1 MSWGYLHMIINHF
14 PIVGAIIGS
23 MIIITGLVFKNDG
36 VKFSGLGTIVFAA
49 LMSVIAYLTG
59 DSAENAVQNL
69 PEISKSLINRH
80 EDIATISM
88 YLMIPSGLLASL
100 TLYSIWKK
108 EKSVIFLLIIT
119 LVFSVISSAVMV
131 FTGHTGGQIR
141 HSEFRSNA
149 SEQYIIDHQNKA
161 ADKEE

>member
-14 PIVGAIIGS
+14 PIVGTIIGC
-23 MIIITGLVFKNDG
+23 MLVIAGIVFKNTG
-36 VKFSGLGTIVFAA
+36 VKISGLGTIVFAA

-69 PEISKSLINRH
+69 PEIAESLINRH

-88 YLMIPSGLLASL
+88 YLMIPAGLLASL
-100 TLYSIWKK
+100 TIYSIWKK
-108 EKSVIFLLIIT
+108 EKSIAFLLVIT
-119 LVFSVISSAVMV
+119 LVFSLISSAAMV

-141 HSEFRSNA
+141 HTEFRSGA
-149 SEQYIIDHQNKA
+149 SEQYIIDHQNKEA
-161 ADKEE
+161 N

>member
-1 MSWGYLHMIINHF
+1 MIINHF
-14 PIVGAIIGS
+14 PIVGAIIGCLLVIAG
-23 MIIITGLVFKNDG
+23 MGLKNEG
-36 VKFSGLGTIVFAA
+36 VQSSGLATIVFAA
-49 LMSVIAYLTG
+49 LTAVVAYLTG

-69 PEISKSLINRH
+69 PEISKSLVNRH

-108 EKSVIFLLIIT
+108 EKSVMLLLVIT
-119 LVFSVISSAVMV
+119 LVFSLISSAAMV

-141 HSEFRSNA
+141 HSEFRSDS
-149 SEQYIIDHQNKA
+149 SEHYIIDHSK
-161 ADKEE
+161 

>member
-23 MIIITGLVFKNDG
+23 MLIIAGLVLKNEG
-36 VKFSGLGTIVFAA
+36 VKLSGLGIIVFSA
-49 LMSVIAYLTG
+49 LMAVIAYLTG
-59 DSAENAVQNL
+59 DSAEDAVQNA
-69 PEISKSLINRH
+69 PGIAESLINRH

-88 YLMIPSGLLASL
+88 YLMVPAGLMAAM

-119 LVFSVISSAVMV
+119 LVFSVISSAAMV

-161 ADKEE
+161 ANKDE

>member
-23 MIIITGLVFKNDG
+23 MLIITGMVFKNNG
-36 VKFSGLGTIVFAA
+36 VKLSGLGTIVFAG
-49 LMSVIAYLTG
+49 LMAVIAYLTG
-59 DSAENAVQNL
+59 DSAENVVQNL
-69 PEISKSLINRH
+69 PEIPESLINRH

-108 EKSVIFLLIIT
+108 EKSVVLLLGIT
-119 LVFSVISSAVMV
+119 LVFSLISSAAMV

-141 HSEFRSNA
+141 HSEFRSDS
-149 SEQYIIDHQNKA
+149 SEQYIIDHLNN
-161 ADKEE
+161 ADKDE